1 MKSKFLTMKFILGAL
16 ILSFSC
22 ACSNSNSEE
31 AMPQTAIG
39 RQLVESGMA
48 NDVTLDNESVVRD
61 GVKLNELAFKT
72 FGESQHIFVATI
84 DLNKLTFTP
93 ATKDDKNV
101 PATGPESSAPLPI
114 HAFAAEANGKTVWLG
129 VNGDYYAD
137 NPRRVMGVF
146 YKDGVCIRSILKGT
160 MRCCIN

>member
-48 NDVTLDNESVVRD
+48 KIIDGYESLFVNWY
-61 GVKLNELAFKT
+61 GGEPLLYIPTIEYLSKKLMGICSKKKK
-72 FGESQHIFVATI
+72 SYMVSIRAT
-84 DLNKLTFTP
+84 TRPST
-93 ATKDDKNV
+93 A
-101 PATGPESSAPLPI
+101 
-114 HAFAAEANGKTVWLG
+114 
-129 VNGDYYAD
+129 
-137 NPRRVMGVF
+137 
-146 YKDGVCIRSILKGT
+146 
-160 MRCCIN
+160 

>member
-16 ILSFSC
+16 ILFFSC

-72 FGESQHIFVATI
+72 FGESQHIFVVTI
-84 DLNKLTFTP
+84 DLYKLTMYLWWTVVEKTLSLRWDLLCP
-93 ATKDDKNV
+93 IWL
-101 PATGPESSAPLPI
+101 PL
-114 HAFAAEANGKTVWLG
+114 
-129 VNGDYYAD
+129 
-137 NPRRVMGVF
+137 
-146 YKDGVCIRSILKGT
+146 
-160 MRCCIN
+160 

>member
-84 DLNKLTFTP
+84 DLNKIGR
-93 ATKDDKNV
+93 ASCR
-101 PATGPESSAPLPI
+101 E
-114 HAFAAEANGKTVWLG
+114 
-129 VNGDYYAD
+129 
-137 NPRRVMGVF
+137 RV
-146 YKDGVCIRSILKGT
+146 
-160 MRCCIN
+160 

>member
-72 FGESQHIFVATI
+72 FGAYFRGYNRLKQTYFYSGYE
-84 DLNKLTFTP
+84 
-93 ATKDDKNV
+93 
-101 PATGPESSAPLPI
+101 
-114 HAFAAEANGKTVWLG
+114 
-129 VNGDYYAD
+129 
-137 NPRRVMGVF
+137 RR
-146 YKDGVCIRSILKGT
+146 
-160 MRCCIN
+160 

>member
-61 GVKLNELAFKT
+61 GV
-72 FGESQHIFVATI
+72 V
-84 DLNKLTFTP
+84 
-93 ATKDDKNV
+93 
-101 PATGPESSAPLPI
+101 SAYFRGYNRLKQTY
-114 HAFAAEANGKTVWLG
+114 FYSGYK
-129 VNGDYYAD
+129 
-137 NPRRVMGVF
+137 RR
-146 YKDGVCIRSILKGT
+146 
-160 MRCCIN
+160 

>member
-61 GVKLNELAFKT
+61 GVKLNELAFK
-72 FGESQHIFVATI
+72 
-84 DLNKLTFTP
+84 
-93 ATKDDKNV
+93 NV
-101 PATGPESSAPLPI
+101 WRVSAYFRGYNRLKQTY
-114 HAFAAEANGKTVWLG
+114 FYSGYK
-129 VNGDYYAD
+129 
-137 NPRRVMGVF
+137 RR
-146 YKDGVCIRSILKGT
+146 
-160 MRCCIN
+160 